1 MPSKPRASEVEPPSF
16 PTKFAINE
24 LVLCFHVGVLYDAKI
39 VKIDASKGPKNV
51 KYFIHYPAWNK
62 KWDEWVT
69 ESQVLKTTGEN
80 RNKQKAIF
88 ENAKEHST
96 GGKRKSMG
104 GEAATKTKAPA
115 TPKADTPT
123 AAKKAKLD
131 SSSTTPAS
139 PKPSTPSSG
148 RSRSARASSA
158 NLEPAPDS
166 ESEAFPGSGSQD
178 AQGAVEPPSK
188 RTKQEIKVKIPEV
201 LKPVLVDDW
210 DSISRQKHLV
220 TLPADPTV
228 EDILEEYVAS
238 RDAQPDPFVRTEFV
252 QGMREYFNLM
262 LGAQLLYKFE
272 RPQYAT
278 MKKNHDASSSS
289 SSCDG
294 EESGLSAVYG
304 SIHLLRLF
312 VKLGSVLSYTP
323 LEPEETDML
332 LGVIHDFLDFL
343 VERKSDYF
351 KGASQYQVASPDY
364 NRKAMGN

>member
-1 MPSKPRASEVEPPSF
+1 MPSKPRATEVEPPPF
-16 PTKFAINE
+16 PTKFAVNE
-24 LVLCFHVGVLYDAKI
+24 LVLCYHVGVLYDAKI

-62 KWDEWVT
+62 KWDEWVA
-69 ESQVLKTTGEN
+69 ESQVLKPTGEN
-80 RNKQKAIF
+80 RNKQKSIF
-88 ENAKEHST
+88 ENAKDHSS
-96 GGKRKSMG
+96 GGKRKSMAG
-104 GEAATKTKAPA
+104 GEASNKSKAPS
-115 TPKADTPT
+115 TPKAETPT
-123 AAKKAKLD
+123 AAKKAKLET
-131 SSSTTPAS
+131 STPTPAS
-139 PKPSTPSSG
+139 PKPATPSG
-148 RSRSARASSA
+148 RSRSGRASSA
-158 NLEPAPDS
+158 NLDPAPDS
-166 ESEAFPGSGSQD
+166 ETEAVPGPGSQD
-178 AQGAVEPPSK
+178 KDGAVEPPSK

-272 RPQYAT
+272 RPQYAQ
-278 MKKNHDASSSS
+278 MKKNHEASAT
-289 SSCDG
+289 DG
-294 EESGLSAVYG
+294 DDMGLSSIYG

-323 LEPEETDML
+323 LEPEETEML

-343 VERKSDYF
+343 VEKKLDYF

>member
-1 MPSKPRASEVEPPSF
+1 MPSKPRASEVEPPPF
-16 PTKFAINE
+16 PTKFAVNE

-39 VKIDASKGPKNV
+39 VKIDASKGPKQV
-51 KYFIHYPAWNK
+51 RYFIHYPAWNK
-62 KWDEWVT
+62 KWDEWVQ
-69 ESQVLKTTGEN
+69 ESHVLKPTQEN
-80 RNKQKAIF
+80 RKQQKSIF
-88 ENAKEHST
+88 ESAKEHSS
-96 GGKRKSMG
+96 GGKRKSMAG
-104 GEAATKTKAPA
+104 GEAEKKTTKGPA
-115 TPKADTPT
+115 TPKAEAPT
-123 AAKKAKLD
+123 VAKKAKLD
-131 SSSTTPAS
+131 NSSATPAS
-139 PKPSTPSSG
+139 PKPSTPLG
-148 RSRSARASSA
+148 RSRSGRASSA

-166 ESEAFPGSGSQD
+166 ESEAIPGSGSQES
-178 AQGAVEPPSK
+178 GADEPPSK
-188 RTKQEIKVKIPEV
+188 RTKQEIKVKIPEI

-220 TLPADPTV
+220 TLPASPTV

-272 RPQYAT
+272 RPQYAQ
-278 MKKNHDASSSS
+278 MKKDHEASSSDS
-289 SSCDG
+289 
-294 EESGLSAVYG
+294 EEGLSSIYG

-323 LEPEETDML
+323 LEPEETEML

-343 VERKSDYF
+343 VERKPDYF

-364 NRKAMGN
+364 NREAMGK